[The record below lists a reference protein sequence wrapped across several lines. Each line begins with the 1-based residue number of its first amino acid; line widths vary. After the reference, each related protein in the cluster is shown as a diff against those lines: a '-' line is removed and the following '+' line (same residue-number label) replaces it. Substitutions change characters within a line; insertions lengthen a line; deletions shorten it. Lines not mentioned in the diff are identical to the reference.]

1 MFTFNIPYKKRWKDW
16 KGRYYV
22 RYDNVSSKYE
32 EMVLDVW
39 NGDIDDIPI
48 EELDKYFTSINKV
61 CNDHLKLYDI
71 SKKIDFRKVISE
83 YEY

>member
-1 MFTFNIPYKKRWKDW
+1 
-16 KGRYYV
+16 
-22 RYDNVSSKYE
+22 
-32 EMVLDVW
+32 MVLDVW

-61 CNDHLKLYDI
+61 CNDHLELYDI